1 MEKLQQTNKKTDQD
15 LQWKKKKDK
24 VMAEIS
30 NVRNAN
36 KMVSKGN
43 D

>member
-24 VMAEIS
+24 QS
-30 NVRNAN
+30 Y
-36 KMVSKGN
+36 GW
-43 D
+43 DL